1 LLYVAKLPA
10 CHQVVTN
17 VEGGHGGR
25 VLLCIHLRDGS
36 NAMMPEGF
44 ATQSLPVHDQYEGW
58 RGWCLPLIDVTAR
71 QPISDGFRAENRV
84 WKLDDGLLVTQL
96 AAPAARTV
104 RSPRLIRHSPAD
116 HWVVTHLHRGTT
128 SIETPRGTIEVQEGQ
143 SYIWSL
149 GQVSTTKRS
158 KIDRVDLL
166 LSRDT
171 FRDIAP
177 LLDAATGSVLDTPL
191 GRFLGDFL
199 QTLLERLPLLLDGD
213 APHLTVAISKLVAAG
228 VAPSAA
234 RVEAARVL
242 IDVGRLERVRQTVRA
257 HLQSPLLGPQM
268 LCRQVGMS
276 RSNLYRL
283 LESEGG
289 VTSYIQRHRLMEA
302 RSRLSDSRNTRSI
315 TAMAHDLCFA
325 DLSSFSRAFR
335 AMFDVSPGDM
345 RAASAKPGIPHPM
358 PQARQ
363 TQACIHFRD
372 LLRQR

>member
-1 LLYVAKLPA
+1 M
-10 CHQVVTN
+10 T
-17 VEGGHGGR
+17 
-25 VLLCIHLRDGS
+25 
-36 NAMMPEGF
+36 PEVF
-44 ATQSLPVHDQYEGW
+44 ATQPLPVRDQYDGW
-58 RGWCLPLIDVTAR
+58 RNWCLPLLDVTSR
-71 QPISDGFRAENRV
+71 HPLSDGFGAENRV
-84 WKLDDGLLVTQL
+84 WKLDDGLLVARL
-96 AAPAARTV
+96 AAPAARIV

-116 HWVVTHLHRGTT
+116 HWVITDVVHGTT
-128 SIETPRGTIEVQEGQ
+128 SIETPRGTIEVQEGR

-149 GQVSTTKRS
+149 GQLSTTERS
-158 KIDRVDLL
+158 EIDRVDLL

-199 QTLLERLPLLLDGD
+199 RTLLERLPFMPDSD
-213 APHLTVAISKLVAAG
+213 APHLTMAIGKLVAAC

-257 HLQSPLLGPQM
+257 HLQSPRLGPQM

-289 VTSYIQRHRLMEA
+289 VTSYIQRHRLTEA
-302 RSRLSDSRNTRSI
+302 RSRLADSRNTQSI
-315 TAMAHDLCFA
+315 TAMAHDLCFT
-325 DLSSFSRAFR
+325 DSSSFSRAFR
-335 AMFDVSPGDM
+335 AMFGVSPGDM
-345 RAASAKPGIPHPM
+345 RAAPAQLGTPHPM
-358 PQARQ
+358 PQTHQ
-363 TQACIHFRD
+363 TQARANFSD
-372 LLRQR
+372 LLRKR